1 MKNETITLV
10 ATDLDGTFLDSKKKV
25 PAINREAISGL
36 KDRGILF
43 GIASG
48 RPIETVRPMIHDWG
62 IEQDVS
68 FIVGMNGGVL
78 YDLRRRDKEEY
89 HLISSDV
96 VLRIIRFFEDLDVE
110 FHVVMGPTRYTSKS
124 NEKTRADAKMF
135 GETEIE
141 VNMHEFMQ
149 NRDINKLMMHFES
162 DYMPVVLERASHFY
176 DDRVVGF
183 ATSDTLFEYLNP
195 HINKGFGMKKL
206 AKHYGV
212 PLETIMAFGD
222 APNDQEMLGL
232 VGCGVC
238 MANGSKESKMNARYV
253 TTLTNDEGAVGHFIK
268 EYLLEKEK

>member
-1 MKNETITLV
+1 M

-124 NEKTRADAKMF
+124 NEKTRADSKMF

-183 ATSDTLFEYLNP
+183 ATSDTLFEYVDP

-253 TTLTNDEGAVGHFIK
+253 TTLTNDKGAVGHFIK